1 MIRLPPRSTLFP
13 YTTLF
18 RSPARPEGQLHDPL
32 GHTLRGDDWR
42 YRPEGTTRVVRRVQG
57 GGRVYVGWV
66 DRSEEHTGELL
77 SRQTSV
83 CRLRAE
89 KKTSSPYGRGYAA
102 G

>member
-42 YRPEGTTRVVRRVQG
+42 YRPEGTTRVVRRVQV

-66 DRSEEHTGELL
+66 DATDLDLRVPSKLCSQGFSQTGKAELAGEIG
-77 SRQTSV
+77 
-83 CRLRAE
+83 RAHV
-89 KKTSSPYGRGYAA
+89 
-102 G
+102 